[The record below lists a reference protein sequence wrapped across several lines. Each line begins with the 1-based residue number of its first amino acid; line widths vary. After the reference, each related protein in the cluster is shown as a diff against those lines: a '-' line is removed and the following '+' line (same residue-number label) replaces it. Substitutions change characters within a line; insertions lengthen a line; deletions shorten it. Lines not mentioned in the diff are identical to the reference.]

1 MIEVTNLSKS
11 YGSTQALSGVSFR
24 VESGEIIGLLG
35 PNGAGKT
42 TMMRVLTG
50 FLQPDEGQ
58 ATVDGLDVLSD
69 TLEVQKRIGYL
80 PENAPLYPELS
91 VQKYLKMMADLRQIP
106 AEEQP
111 ARLSEAV
118 RATALVDHL
127 TRPIG
132 ELSKGY
138 RQRVGLA
145 QAILHQ
151 PKLLIFDEPTAGLDP
166 TQIVEVRRL
175 IRRLASRSTVL
186 LSTHILSEVEATCDR
201 VIILLNGEVKADARL
216 ADLAATT
223 DAVLVLAEGAPD
235 AAPDVA
241 DRLKALAGV
250 ETVEAYPTPDGQEYR
265 VRGAGGADLRPAI
278 YELAR
283 QKNWPLLELRRDART
298 LETVFNELTTTLR
311 QAPGPLAQGQ
321 RAQDTANASLEGGEA

>member
-11 YGSTQALSGVSFR
+11 YGSTQALRRVSFH

-50 FLQPDEGQ
+50 YLQPDEGHV
-58 ATVDGLDVLSD
+58 TVDGLDVLTE

-91 VQKYLKMMADLRQIP
+91 VQAYLKMMADLRQIP
-106 AEEQP
+106 AAEQP

-118 RATALVDHL
+118 RATALTDHL

-151 PKLLIFDEPTAGLDP
+151 PKLLICDEPTASLDP

-175 IRRLASRSTVL
+175 IRRLASHSTVI

-235 AAPDVA
+235 ATHD
-241 DRLKALAGV
+241 LKALTGV

-265 VRGAGGADLRPAI
+265 VRGAEGVDLRSAI
-278 YELAR
+278 YELAHT
-283 QKNWPLLELRRDART
+283 KNWPLRELRRDVRT
-298 LETVFNELTTTLR
+298 LETVFNELTTARR
-311 QAPGPLAQGQ
+311 Q
-321 RAQDTANASLEGGEA
+321 AQDTAANVSQEGGEA

>member
-1 MIEVTNLSKS
+1 MIDVTDVSKS
-11 YGSTQALSGVSFR
+11 YGAIQALRGVSFR
-24 VESGEIIGLLG
+24 VDAGEIIGLLG

-42 TMMRVLTG
+42 TMMRILTG
-50 FLQPDEGQ
+50 FLQPDSGQ
-58 ATVDGLDVLSD
+58 LTVDGLDVLTD

-91 VQKYLKMMADLRQIP
+91 VQVYLKMIADLRQIP
-106 AEEQP
+106 EAEQP

-118 RATALVDHL
+118 RATALTDHL

-145 QAILHQ
+145 QALVHR
-151 PKLLIFDEPTAGLDP
+151 PKVLIFDEPTAGLDP

-175 IRRLASRSTVL
+175 IRRLAQNSTVL

-223 DAVLVLAEGAPD
+223 DAVLVLGGRVPD
-235 AAPDVA
+235 AVSALRALPGVRSVDATWVA
-241 DRLKALAGV
+241 DGHQFRI
-250 ETVEAYPTPDGQEYR
+250 
-265 VRGAGGADLRPAI
+265 RGSNGADLRPAI

-283 QKNWPLLELRRDART
+283 DKNWPLQELRRDVRT
-298 LETVFNELTTTLR
+298 LETVFNEL
-311 QAPGPLAQGQ
+311 A
-321 RAQDTANASLEGGEA
+321 TAASRDPNSPRGGDEA